1 MIIYRFR
8 KEDMVYDCEVEVP
21 DGTTAIPPFH
31 TFQAPPLQEN
41 HYAVMRNGWSLVFGE
56 KPSPPLPPLPIK
68 YVPEKV
74 TRFQAKAVL
83 QTMGLLTTAQ
93 SLVDNSEDPLVKLVW
108 QEALHFERNSPVLNS
123 LAQAMGLSEEQ
134 IDDLF
139 IEAEQI
145 TM

>member
-31 TFQAPPLQEN
+31 TFQAPPVQEN
-41 HYAVMRNGWSLVFGE
+41 HYAVMRNGWSLAYGE
-56 KPSPPLPPLPIK
+56 KPSLPLPPPPIK

-83 QTMGLLTTAQ
+83 HNMGLLTTAQ
-93 SLVDNSEDPLVKLVW
+93 SLVDSSEDPLVKLVW
-108 QEALHFERNSPVLNS
+108 QEALHFERNSPVLNL

>member
-8 KEDMVYDCEVEVP
+8 REDMVYDCEIEVP
-21 DGTTAIPPFH
+21 DGTVAIPSYH
-31 TFQAPPLQEN
+31 TFQPPPVQEN
-41 HYAVMRNGWSLVFGE
+41 HYAVMRNGWILLPGE
-56 KPSPPLPPLPIK
+56 KPNPPPPASPIK

-83 QTMGLLTTAQ
+83 HNMGLLTTAQ
-93 SLVDNSEDPLVKLVW
+93 SLVDNIEDPLVKLVW

-139 IEAEQI
+139 IAAEQV

>member
-8 KEDMVYDCEVEVP
+8 NTDMVYDCEVEVP

-31 TFQAPPLQEN
+31 TFQAPPVQEN
-41 HYAVMRNGWSLVFGE
+41 HYAVMRNGWILVFGE
-56 KPSPPLPPLPIK
+56 KPSPPLPPPPRK

-83 QTMGLLTTAQ
+83 YNMGLLTTAQ
-93 SLVDNSEDPLVKLVW
+93 SLVDSSENPLVKLVW
-108 QEALHFERNSPVLNS
+108 QEALHFERNSPTLNL
-123 LAQAMGLSEEQ
+123 LAQDLGLSEEQ

-145 TM
+145 TV

>member
-31 TFQAPPLQEN
+31 TFQAPPVQKN
-41 HYAVMRNGWSLVFGE
+41 HYAVMRNGWSLAYGE
-56 KPSPPLPPLPIK
+56 KPSPPLPPPPIK

-93 SLVDNSEDPLVKLVW
+93 SLVDSSEDPLVKLVW
-108 QEALHFERNSPVLNS
+108 QEALHFERNSPVLNL